1 MILDRDL
8 DRTRGPLS
16 ERSTTGSSPEYSIQL
31 QCSTPS
37 EMVVTE
43 PIKPSPSAST
53 FSLPRL

>member
-8 DRTRGPLS
+8 GRIRGLLS

-43 PIKPSPSAST
+43 TIKSSPSAST
-53 FSLPRL
+53 IPLPRL